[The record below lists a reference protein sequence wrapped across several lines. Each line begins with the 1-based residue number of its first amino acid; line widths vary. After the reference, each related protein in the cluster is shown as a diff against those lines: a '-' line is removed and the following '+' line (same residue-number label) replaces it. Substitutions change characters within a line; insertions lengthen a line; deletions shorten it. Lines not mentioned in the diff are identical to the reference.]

1 MDTYTVKLT
10 GAFVTMILPILE
22 DAASHRATWVDQPAH
37 GRILDPVLA
46 DLAEVYDAVE
56 EAGVG
61 YKVTLSAAGLDA
73 LQKEAEYRIDW
84 ALDEAGAEYGAERL
98 RWHSQAR
105 SAKATVAR
113 IIKVRGG
120 DIV

>member
-22 DAASHRATWVDQPAH
+22 DAASHRATWADQPAH

-73 LQKEAEYRIDW
+73 LQREAEYRIDW
-84 ALDEAGAEYGAERL
+84 ALDEAGVEYGAERL
-98 RWHSQAR
+98 AWHSKAR